1 MYTYQKLKELVQ
13 GSSKT
18 VPRDWTPN
26 SVKAIV
32 IGCNF
37 LFIAYHV
44 RQPKVIQLDPGEV
57 SGDMRLN
64 GANGSLVN
72 LLKQKQM
79 SCLEEVYVDS
89 AYQNCPG
96 LMDIEEYAT
105 SLINTRS
112 RLRYYGYCQGIDPN
126 ELLSGFGKAQLDQ
139 DGQYSYAGDTTRK
152 GTLNYQTVQNNNWY
166 SKYNLRPD
174 KYAVGDAANGA
185 LARYFKRIE
194 VQIEDS
200 VKEEINKLKTQGIAN
215 AVVSLYNQDLNNI
228 GNISSFIALSNVL
241 KNEYGKWVVTDAV
254 INCIKDIQALIKP
267 QKLSLNQLKTYVNGK
282 LQPNKSLLNFY
293 SKFFKL
299 YTQNDTDLNLEELV
313 KKASAFHG
321 LSGFTEA
328 VYQGVVKMVIAAV
341 KQHGETHMMLV
352 VTFNS
357 MGIKANNG
365 DLVAALQEQRSH
377 SGCAEVYMGIL
388 IAMSGYTISSLK
400 KGVRKQ

>member
-13 GSSKT
+13 GSYKGA
-18 VPRDWTPN
+18 PRDWTPN
-26 SVKAIV
+26 SVKALV

-37 LFIAYHV
+37 LFIAYHI
-44 RQPKVIQLDPGEV
+44 RQPRVVQLDTGEV

-89 AYQNCPG
+89 AYQNCLG
-96 LMDIEEYAT
+96 LMNIEEYAT

-112 RLRYYGYCQGIDPN
+112 RLRYFGYCQGVDPN
-126 ELLSGFGKAQLDQ
+126 ELLAGFGNAQLNQ
-139 DGQYSYAGDTTRK
+139 DGQYSYAGDKTRK
-152 GTLNYQTVQNNNWY
+152 GTLNYQSVLNNNWY

-174 KYAVGDAANGA
+174 KYSGDAANGA

-194 VQIEDS
+194 TQIEDS
-200 VKEEINKLKTQGIAN
+200 VKEEINNLKSQGIAN
-215 AVVSLYNQDLNNI
+215 AVVSLYNQDLENL

-267 QKLSLNQLKTYVNGK
+267 QKLSLNQLKSYVSGK
-282 LQPNKSLLNFY
+282 LQPSKSLLNFY

-299 YTQNDTDLNLEELV
+299 YTQNDVDLNLEELV
-313 KKASAFHG
+313 KKAASFHG

-328 VYQGVVKMVIAAV
+328 VYQGVLKMVTAAV

-352 VTFNS
+352 ITFNNMS
-357 MGIKANNG
+357 IETNNN
-365 DLVAALQEQRSH
+365 DLVAALQELRSH

-400 KGVRKQ
+400 KGVRK